1 MLALSN
7 YKIRGVCQDRTSK
20 INQTSK
26 INFLT
31 KCIYLKKKSI
41 EFKYIWIL
49 LSACSNF
56 INQQ

>member
-41 EFKYIWIL
+41 EFKYI
-49 LSACSNF
+49 
-56 INQQ
+56 